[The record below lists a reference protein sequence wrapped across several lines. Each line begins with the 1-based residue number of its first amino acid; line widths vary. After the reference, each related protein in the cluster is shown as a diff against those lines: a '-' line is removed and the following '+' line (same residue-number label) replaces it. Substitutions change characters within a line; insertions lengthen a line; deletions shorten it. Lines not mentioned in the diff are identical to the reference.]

1 MNCLESSSAPICISQ
16 EFFVIFL
23 TAARSN
29 RQSHQWTGRLLAVGM
44 LGAMLL
50 PMSAGRAETSSPAR
64 SELFNST
71 VDRLPVEERNILRS
85 GQPLVTGD
93 QGIYKAQVLVN
104 APIDTAWSV
113 LTDYAN
119 LARFIPNMISS
130 QVLKDEGNRKI
141 VEQIDSRQVFVVNVK
156 SRIKSSLV
164 ETPKSRIDFQL
175 VDGDLQNLRGYWQI
189 EPIAP
194 YNGAQPNQ
202 VLITQVVEAKPNDGV
217 PTAIFNS
224 LFKESLT
231 STLSAIGQETLRRYH

>member
-1 MNCLESSSAPICISQ
+1 VN
-16 EFFVIFL
+16 FL
-23 TAARSN
+23 TVARAHRPSAG
-29 RQSHQWTGRLLAVGM
+29 HPWTRLLAIGM
-44 LGAMLL
+44 LGALLL
-50 PMSAGRAETSSPAR
+50 PIGIARSEMVKSEPARSETPR

-71 VDRLPVEERNILRS
+71 VDRLPVEARNTLRS

-93 QGIYKAQVLVN
+93 QGSYKAQVLVN
-104 APIDTAWSV
+104 APIDTAWLV

-130 QVLKDEGNRKI
+130 QVLKDDGNRKI

-175 VDGDLQNLRGYWQI
+175 VDGDLQSLRGYWQI

-194 YNGAQPNQ
+194 YSGAQPNQ
-202 VLITQVVEAKPNDGV
+202 VLITQVVEAKPNEGV
-217 PTAIFNS
+217 PVSIFNS
-224 LFKESLT
+224 MFKESLT
-231 STLSAIGQETLRRYH
+231 STLSAISQETLRRYR